1 MMLDEFFILLI
12 EIDEAWGFD
21 NEVAIN
27 IYPWRIVKII
37 INLSWKMVIN
47 TKMN

>member
-12 EIDEAWGFD
+12 EIDELWGFD

-27 IYPWRIVKII
+27 IKS
-37 INLSWKMVIN
+37 L
-47 TKMN
+47 MNSGDNYKF